1 MVINCKEIAE
11 KIITETK
18 EKITEL
24 KNSGIYPKLAVVMVG
39 DGDASKIYVRNKTE
53 ACKKAG
59 IETEEYIYNE
69 NISQEELIRSI
80 ENLNSD
86 PSITGI
92 LVQLPLPKHID
103 ETEICKTISPSKDVD
118 VFNPQNFGGFILG
131 DKSLIPCTAYGIIKI
146 LEYKKISLSGKN
158 CVVIGRS
165 NIVGKPTA
173 LLLTNRDA
181 TVTLC
186 HSKTKDLKDFCKNA
200 DIIVSATGV
209 PKLITKD
216 MVKSGAVVIDVGI
229 NRDENGKICGD
240 VDFKNVEP
248 ICSYITPVPGG
259 VGPVTVAMLTNNTA
273 DLAYFTLLNDKNI
286 KRKF

>member
-11 KIITETK
+11 KIITEAK
-18 EKITEL
+18 EKIAEL
-24 KNSGIYPKLAVVMVG
+24 KNSGVYPKLAVVMVG
-39 DGDASKIYVRNKTE
+39 NSDASKIYVRNKTE

-69 NISQEELIRSI
+69 DISQEELIRSI

-118 VFNPQNFGGFILG
+118 VFNPQNFGDFILG

-173 LLLTNRDA
+173 LLLTNRDDNSYA
-181 TVTLC
+181 LPQQNQRFERFLQKCRYYCFGHRRT
-186 HSKTKDLKDFCKNA
+186 KTYNQRYGK
-200 DIIVSATGV
+200 
-209 PKLITKD
+209 
-216 MVKSGAVVIDVGI
+216 VGS
-229 NRDENGKICGD
+229 R
-240 VDFKNVEP
+240 
-248 ICSYITPVPGG
+248 SY
-259 VGPVTVAMLTNNTA
+259 
-273 DLAYFTLLNDKNI
+273 
-286 KRKF
+286 